1 MPDKVLIYGATGGI
15 GSAAARLLKNR
26 GYELHLAARN
36 ADSLAAL
43 ALELEA
49 DYTVG
54 DVEDPGFFKRT
65 AEKAGEVLSGL
76 VYAVGSLKLSTL
88 QRLTDEDFLADY
100 RINALGAARAVQ
112 ASLASLKRCERPSSI
127 VFYSSIAALQGFSLH
142 ASLGMAKGALQGLTL
157 SLAAE
162 LAPGIRVNA
171 IAPSLTRTNLA
182 GRILANEQTAK
193 AIAEMH
199 PLQRLGEPMDIA
211 ALTVFLLSQ
220 DAGWIT
226 GQVIGVDGGRG
237 SLRLKS

>member
-1 MPDKVLIYGATGGI
+1 MSEKFLIYGATGGI
-15 GSAAARLLKNR
+15 GSAVARLLRNR
-26 GYELHLAARN
+26 GYELHLAAKN

-43 ALELEA
+43 ALELDA

-54 DVEDPGFFKRT
+54 DVEDPGFFVRT
-65 AEKAGEVLSGL
+65 ADEAGELLSGL
-76 VYAVGSLKLSTL
+76 VYAVGTLKLSAF

-100 RINALGAARAVQ
+100 RINALGAAKAVQ
-112 ASLASLKRCERPSSI
+112 ASLASLKRCERSSSI

-142 ASLGMAKGALQGLTL
+142 ASLGMAKGAVQGLTL

-171 IAPSLTRTNLA
+171 IAPSLTRTKLA

-199 PLQRLGEPMDIA
+199 PLRRLGEPEDIA
-211 ALTVFLLSQ
+211 ALTVFLLSR

-237 SLRLKS
+237 SLRLKG